1 MHVFQFIKFLL
12 FFCCFW
18 TPFTYYMD
26 TNISNIYQNIIFSAP
41 PMNVSDTGL
50 VNKWQH
56 NFQFWVDCPLN
67 NF

>member
-50 VNKWQH
+50 VNK
-56 NFQFWVDCPLN
+56 
-67 NF
+67 